1 MENENKK
8 ENPEVVAEVTTAA
21 TDNGVAEAAEV
32 AKPSGGRVKAFWAE
46 KFPEK
51 TYESD
56 DEFDGLLADYL
67 AESDEKMRGH
77 ETAEQAFRDVAKN
90 HPEILDMV
98 EALSDDPDMTLA
110 EALFRNVDEDE
121 FFPEEGSPDF
131 ERMRNARKERMGRR
145 EAAKARDK
153 ALADNLTASEAVV
166 REWFEKNEMSDEDRK
181 MLGDLIDKHL
191 GAYMENRI
199 APETLDF
206 YRRAMRYEGDVADAR
221 EIGEIKGKNAK
232 VDAERQRRREETDGL
247 PSAGSA
253 AGIKDAP
260 KEDEDWLDETISH
273 SNRRKDWF

>member
-1 MENENKK
+1 M
-8 ENPEVVAEVTTAA
+8 VAEVTTAA

-32 AKPSGGRVKAFWAE
+32 TKPSGGRVKAFWAE

-110 EALFRNVDEDE
+110 EALFRNVDEEE

-153 ALADNLTASEAVV
+153 ALADNLTASESVV

-181 MLGDLIDKHL
+181 ALGDLIDKHL